1 MPDAVYIS
9 GPMRGLP
16 NFNYGLFNDTA
27 EALRQ
32 AGLVV
37 LNPAETFDGDQTRAL
52 PEYMRADIGML
63 LRAAMIYLLPGWQD
77 SEGARL
83 EYLIAKMLGL
93 EIIYH
98 KDADQT
104 EPAEMTAARIV
115 RNGERQAVYGHP
127 AADFKRTAA
136 EWSATFGKIVHPL
149 DVAIG
154 MTQLKLS
161 RLIGTPGHRDS
172 IIDAIGY
179 LICYERII
187 QHEIEP
193 SIN

>member
-16 NFNYGLFNDTA
+16 NFNYDLFNSVADS
-27 EALRQ
+27 LRQ
-32 AGLVV
+32 SGMVV
-37 LNPAETFDGDQTRAL
+37 LNPAENFDGDQSREIS
-52 PEYMRADIGML
+52 EYIRADVQML
-63 LRAAMIYLLPGWQD
+63 LKASMIFLLPGWQD

-83 EYLIAKMLGL
+83 EYLVAKALGL
-93 EIIYH
+93 EIVH
-98 KDADQT
+98 HADADPT

-127 AADFKRTAA
+127 SDDFRRTAK
-136 EWSATFGKIVHPL
+136 EWSAVFGREVQPL
-149 DVAIG
+149 EVAIG
-154 MTQLKLS
+154 MVQLKLS

-179 LICYERII
+179 MICYERII
-187 QHEIEP
+187 QHG
-193 SIN
+193 